1 MEQHRFRVDRELPKS
16 HQVNKFDDGL
26 IRAEANASVNNFL
39 TSNEFPFEKIDDH
52 LFVAEI
58 PGEQK
63 LKTNVSLLMGE
74 HSLSINAFV
83 MRAPEENASA
93 VHKWLLEHNRKL
105 FGVSYALDHL
115 GDIYVT
121 GRLPLPAVSAESLD
135 QVFGSIHVACD
146 DNFNLLV
153 AMGFAESIKRE
164 WAWRVSRGEPLANLR
179 AFTDLI
185 GADA

>member
-1 MEQHRFRVDRELPKS
+1 VK
-16 HQVNKFDDGL
+16 KFDDGP
-26 IRAEANASVNNFL
+26 IRAGANASVKKFL
-39 TSNEFPFEKIDDH
+39 ESSEFPFETIDDH
-52 LFVAEI
+52 LFVTEM

-63 LKTNVSLLMGE
+63 LKTNVSLLLGQ

-83 MRAPEENASA
+83 MRAPEENTNE
-93 VHKWLLEHNRKL
+93 VHRWLLEHNRKL

-121 GRLPLPAVSAESLD
+121 GRLPLAAVSNESLD
-135 QVFGSIHVACD
+135 QIFGSIHVACD
-146 DNFNLLV
+146 DNFNVLV